1 MLWGAGY
8 STFVIYSLV
17 SDKLSTSETFQQIL
31 ALGFQ
36 SLAATI
42 MLWAIVAQVLRGH
55 TFSVAL
61 MRY

>member
-1 MLWGAGY
+1 MA
-8 STFVIYSLV
+8 YSLA
-17 SDKLSTSETFQQIL
+17 SDKINTSETYRQIL

-42 MLWAIVAQVLRGH
+42 MLWAIVVQVIRGY